1 MKKILQLLGILTF
14 VICNYGNAKEL
25 KCEYELKNLNIEP
38 VRVAN
43 AKRTYTVY
51 ISCKYTSVHHTG
63 ETGGPIPLRKT
74 ITPVVTGTDDEKEG
88 KAEAYAEGE
97 STVIAM
103 ARLRLTEECGLQC
116 GNCNEVGCTCV
127 GCNDIVAVVRRFA
140 QSEKIA
146 CADYIAFM
154 SVHGKSPIMN
164 FAFIIGYNIIYCVKF
179 KARL

>member
-1 MKKILQLLGILTF
+1 MQLLGILTF

-43 AKRTYTVY
+43 AKRT
-51 ISCKYTSVHHTG
+51 

-116 GNCNEVGCTCV
+116 GNCNEAGCTCV

-164 FAFIIGYNIIYCVKF
+164 FAFIIDYNIIY
-179 KARL
+179 

>member
-103 ARLRLTEECGLQC
+103 ARLRLT
-116 GNCNEVGCTCV
+116 
-127 GCNDIVAVVRRFA
+127 
-140 QSEKIA
+140 
-146 CADYIAFM
+146 
-154 SVHGKSPIMN
+154 
-164 FAFIIGYNIIYCVKF
+164 
-179 KARL
+179 

>member
-1 MKKILQLLGILTF
+1 MSVINLLRFPTKRTNYFPIKPFFNQVFCHALFIGEFFNKFTVCHALLLSVSGSS
-14 VICNYGNAKEL
+14 VIDYGEVTRL
-25 KCEYELKNLNIEP
+25 KYIVPKNLNIEP

-116 GNCNEVGCTCV
+116 GNCNEAGCTCA
-127 GCNDIVAVVRRFA
+127 GCND
-140 QSEKIA
+140 
-146 CADYIAFM
+146 
-154 SVHGKSPIMN
+154 
-164 FAFIIGYNIIYCVKF
+164 NINK
-179 KARL
+179 

>member
-97 STVIAM
+97 STIIASPTGSASRAHSRLLM
-103 ARLRLTEECGLQC
+103 PSLDAQIMLGMLPGINSPPRCATARALWPRSAGLWGRRGSVPATQW
-116 GNCNEVGCTCV
+116 
-127 GCNDIVAVVRRFA
+127 AVRRA
-140 QSEKIA
+140 GPQ
-146 CADYIAFM
+146 
-154 SVHGKSPIMN
+154 
-164 FAFIIGYNIIYCVKF
+164 
-179 KARL
+179 

>member
-1 MKKILQLLGILTF
+1 MKKILQLLGILAF

-116 GNCNEVGCTCV
+116 GNCNEVADEIRIEATV
-127 GCNDIVAVVRRFA
+127 RLTVARIRSNGA
-140 QSEKIA
+140 LSL
-146 CADYIAFM
+146 
-154 SVHGKSPIMN
+154 
-164 FAFIIGYNIIYCVKF
+164 
-179 KARL
+179 RLSTGTNRLATKRWMRSGVYFS

>member
-1 MKKILQLLGILTF
+1 MKTLFLSTLIIISTLSLNARENPFEMTDTFEEEIGKIVDMDEAGVKKAMEESSYI
-14 VICNYGNAKEL
+14 KEMQE
-25 KCEYELKNLNIEP
+25 KMSNIPTNENKNKVENLNIEP

-127 GCNDIVAVVRRFA
+127 GCND
-140 QSEKIA
+140 
-146 CADYIAFM
+146 
-154 SVHGKSPIMN
+154 
-164 FAFIIGYNIIYCVKF
+164 NINK
-179 KARL
+179 